1 MTAIRAIW
9 RRELVSYFASPIAYA
24 VLAGFLVL
32 SGAVF
37 DSLISNYLHYEGEV
51 QRAAQILR
59 EAPAP
64 INVNELVLRSYFGF
78 VAQILPFLFLPVITM
93 RLFSE
98 EKRQGTMELL
108 LTTPITDVQIVVGK
122 YLAAL
127 SMYVVLLLTT
137 LLHMGFVFAWGNPDP
152 GPIVAGYVG
161 LFLIGAAYISIGM
174 FISSLTESQI
184 VAAVSTASVNLLFL
198 VVGLAASLVSDPTVV
213 AVLEYV
219 SVSSHFADFEKGVLD
234 TRALLFF
241 GSFAF
246 FGVFLTLRS
255 VESLRW
261 KG

>member
-1 MTAIRAIW
+1 VTAIGAIW
-9 RRELVSYFASPIAYA
+9 RRELVAYFASPVAYA
-24 VLAGFLVL
+24 VLAGFLIL

-37 DSLISNYLHYEGEV
+37 DSLISTYLRYEGDV
-51 QRAAQILR
+51 QRASQLLQT
-59 EAPAP
+59 PPP
-64 INVNELVLRSYFGF
+64 INVNELVLRNYFAF

-93 RLFSE
+93 RLLSE

-127 SMYVVLLLTT
+127 SMYVVLLITT
-137 LLHMGFVFAWGNPDP
+137 ALHVGFVFAWGNPDP
-152 GPIVAGYVG
+152 GPVVAGYAG
-161 LFLIGAAYISIGM
+161 LFMIGAAYLAVGM

-198 VVGLAASLVSDPTVV
+198 VVGFAAALVQDPHVA

-219 SVSSHFADFEKGVLD
+219 SVSAHFADFEKGVLD

-241 GSFAF
+241 ASFAF